1 MPKLAE
7 FPIPT
12 AVVLNG
18 KTPAAAVR
26 AVSAARSVATP
37 KRGDLQAESRRH
49 ARTAAKQQ
57 QIAERLAPATQ
68 ELSAGVSN

>member
-12 AVVLNG
+12 AVVQNG
-18 KTPAAAVR
+18 KTLA
-26 AVSAARSVATP
+26 AVSAARSAATP